1 MILDTLKVK
10 DGTESHGTHC
20 AYIAAGTPVEGVNG
34 LTGNTLGGMAP
45 DAELILCTDQPDKDS
60 DGEAIVDVS
69 NSTSDFLDYMK
80 HYAEK
85 NNKELVVSY
94 SMNEH
99 NGWHNGTSPTSQLLG
114 EFAKNNVLMLCAS
127 NEGDDSIYIHRTV
140 NVGGF
145 DQRGSVGRAIPL
157 TILSNIR
164 LSPSRLPLPSSSLF
178 LACRRMAGRCTSNR
192 SRSLLRCLPG
202 PIIMRR

>member
-127 NEGDDSIYIHRTV
+127 NEGDDS
-140 NVGGF
+140 
-145 DQRGSVGRAIPL
+145 
-157 TILSNIR
+157 LS
-164 LSPSRLPLPSSSLF
+164 
-178 LACRRMAGRCTSNR
+178 
-192 SRSLLRCLPG
+192 SLLRQEWAS
-202 PIIMRR
+202 MTY